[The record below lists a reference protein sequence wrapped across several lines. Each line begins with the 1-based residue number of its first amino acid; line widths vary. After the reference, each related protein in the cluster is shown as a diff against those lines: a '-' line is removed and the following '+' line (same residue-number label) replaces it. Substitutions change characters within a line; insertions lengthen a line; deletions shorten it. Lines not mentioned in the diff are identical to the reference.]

1 MTHPDRPVSIHA
13 VARNYPNG
21 ALIGE
26 HCHIDGQ
33 FIHATAGVMEIRAAH
48 RMWLIPPQR
57 ALWIPPRVP
66 HGLRARGA
74 VSLRTLYIAQDDA
87 RDVSD
92 APRGFVVPPLLRQLI
107 LQALEPCM
115 RRDLQRQRHL
125 NAVLMDELRA
135 LVPDALSL
143 AMPSDPRLARACADI
158 LARPD
163 DEHRIERLAQESGA
177 SVRTLTRLAQ
187 DELGCPLSTW
197 RQQARILSSIPMLI
211 AGKQV
216 TSVAHSMGY
225 ETPGAYSAMFKRMM
239 GVQPHLYR
247 QSPGPNELPLA
258 EDDAEAA
265 PQHPSVLPL
274 EF

>member
-1 MTHPDRPVSIHA
+1 MTHPDRPFGIHA
-13 VARNYPNG
+13 VARDYPNG
-21 ALIGE
+21 AMIGE

-33 FIHATAGVMEIRAAH
+33 FIHATAGVMEIRAD
-48 RMWLIPPQR
+48 RQMWLIPPQR
-57 ALWIPPRVP
+57 ALWIPPRLP

-74 VSLRTLYIAQDDA
+74 VSLRTLYIAQDEA
-87 RDVSD
+87 RELNDT
-92 APRGFVVPPLLRQLI
+92 PRGFVVPPLLRQLI

-115 RRDLQRQRHL
+115 RRDLQRQHHL

-163 DEHRIERLAQESGA
+163 GEHRIERLAHESGA

-197 RQQARILSSIPMLI
+197 RQQVRILSSIPMLI
-211 AGKQV
+211 AGKPV
-216 TSVAHSMGY
+216 TFVAQAMGY

-247 QSPGPNELPLA
+247 QPPEPDQLPQV
-258 EDDAEAA
+258 EDGDVTA
-265 PQHPSVLPL
+265 SRRLPDL
-274 EF
+274 R